1 MSNAA
6 DRFWDSEQLKQKTKD
21 KNPDKNPNKK
31 QRTPTIVGV
40 F

>member
-6 DRFWDSEQLKQKTKD
+6 GRFWDSEQLKQKTKD